1 MAPATTVWK
10 SPEEGREEEQVE
22 FSWVGETARHMGTV
36 VHAWLHR
43 IADDELKGW
52 DAARV
57 TRARTTVRGQLSARG
72 VSGAE
77 LEAATARVLE
87 ALRNSIA
94 DQKGRWVLG
103 PHREAYSEFRIRTL
117 ERSYVI
123 DRLIRD
129 ANGIRW
135 VVDYKTSRHEGADV
149 EGFLDQEQKRY
160 AAQLDAYAAA
170 LGGASRGL
178 YFPLHSGWRDWG
190 DQP

>member
-1 MAPATTVWK
+1 
-10 SPEEGREEEQVE
+10 
-22 FSWVGETARHMGTV
+22 MGTV

-52 DAARV
+52 DTARV
-57 TRARTTVRGQLSARG
+57 ARARVAVRGQLSARG

-77 LEAATARVLE
+77 LEAATERVLE

-103 PHREAYSEFRIRTL
+103 PYAEASSEYRIRTRD
-117 ERSYVI
+117 RSYVI

-129 ANGIRW
+129 ANGTRW
-135 VVDYKTSRHEGADV
+135 VVDYKTSRHEGADI

-160 AAQLDAYAAA
+160 AAQLDAYALA
-170 LGGASRGL
+170 LGGATRGL
-178 YFPLHSGWRDWG
+178 YFPLHAGWRKW
-190 DQP
+190 